1 MNPRHVERPLETSS
15 IDRVDA
21 FGKLLPDLSGTP
33 LAVPFPTIFWSQ
45 ETGGAAVSGHPLLST
60 P

>member
-1 MNPRHVERPLETSS
+1 MNPLHVERPLETSS

-21 FGKLLPDLSGTP
+21 LGKLLPYLSGTP
-33 LAVPFPTIFWSQ
+33 LAVPFPTIFWARKRGCRGLG
-45 ETGGAAVSGHPLLST
+45 TPPLST